1 MDERALSAVVAD
13 RAVLAKEEAADLI
26 RATLEE
32 MGKQLSGGELQELAI
47 NLPEDLAANLPPRH
61 DGGAHPV
68 PLPSFLR
75 ALARRT
81 GLKQEEVTRG
91 VRAVLT
97 TLSQTADG
105 THLRHAL
112 SQLPAEYRELA
123 TTAP

>member
-68 PLPSFLR
+68 PLHNFLH

-112 SQLPAEYRELA
+112 SQLPAEYRALA